1 VEAKATNERREDI
14 TGAWPSR
21 ESEGPIGA
29 KKRGN
34 ARRAKGPRWKHV
46 SVRGG
51 ESRLDEN
58 PTTETRAAAGTAQPE
73 TVKEPG
79 LPEKVSQLRQKLGR
93 KAKQEPKFRF
103 YALYDRIYR
112 MDVLEAAWERVRR
125 NQGAPGV
132 DGLTIRQIVESD
144 QGVAGFLEAIQ
155 HSLRTKTYQPQAVER
170 VYIPKANGKLR
181 PLGIPTVRDR
191 LVQMAT
197 LLILEPIFEAD
208 FLDCSYGFRPGRSAH
223 QALEEIRGHLQAG
236 YQAVYDA
243 DLKGY
248 FDSIPHS
255 HLLACVRVRVVDR
268 SVLKLI
274 RMWLEAPVVERSQ
287 GQGGG
292 SRWSRSKQ
300 GTPQGGVV
308 SPLLANLYLHWFDVL
323 FHGSQGPARR
333 ADVKLVRYADDFVA
347 LAKQMGSETIGFIES
362 RLEGKFQLEINRDKT
377 RVVNLREEG
386 ASLDF
391 LGYTFRYDRDLK
403 GRRRKYLN
411 VFPSKKA
418 VQRERKKLHE
428 MTDSRQCFKPIP
440 VLIGELNRQLKGWAN
455 YFCFGYVTSAYS
467 EIERYVQ
474 GRLIQH
480 LQRRSQRPYRPPQ
493 GEPWLRHLARLGLRR
508 LSELVHA

>member
-1 VEAKATNERREDI
+1 
-14 TGAWPSR
+14 
-21 ESEGPIGA
+21 
-29 KKRGN
+29 
-34 ARRAKGPRWKHV
+34 
-46 SVRGG
+46 
-51 ESRLDEN
+51 LDEN
-58 PTTETRAAAGTAQPE
+58 PATETRAAAAKAMPG

-79 LPEKVSQLRQKLGR
+79 LPEKVSQLRHKLGQ

-103 YALYDRIYR
+103 YVLYDRIYR
-112 MDVLEAAWERVRR
+112 MDVLEAAWERVRA
-125 NQGAPGV
+125 NKGAPGV
-132 DGLTIRQIVESD
+132 DGVTIEQITMSD
-144 QGVAGFLEAIQ
+144 QGAAGFLEGIQ
-155 HSLRTKTYQPQAVER
+155 EMLRKKTYRPQAVQR

-191 LVQMAT
+191 VVQMAT

-223 QALEEIRGHLQAG
+223 QALEEIRGHIGAG

-255 HLLACVRVRVVDR
+255 QLLACVRVRVVDR

-274 RMWLEAPVVERSQ
+274 RMWLEAAVVERSE
-287 GQGGG
+287 GQGGSG
-292 SRWSRSKQ
+292 KWSRAEK
-300 GTPQGGVV
+300 GTPQGGVA

-323 FHGSQGPARR
+323 FHGPRGPARW
-333 ADVKLVRYADDFVA
+333 ADAKLVRYADDFVV
-347 LAKQMGSETIGFIES
+347 LAKRMGSETIDFIES
-362 RLEGKFQLEINRDKT
+362 RLEGKFQLEINREKT
-377 RVVNLREEG
+377 RVVDLREEG
-386 ASLDF
+386 ASLNF
-391 LGYTFRYDRDLK
+391 LGYTFRYDRDRK
-403 GRRRKYLN
+403 GRKWKYLN

-418 VQRERKKLHE
+418 VQREREKLHE
-428 MTDSRQCFKPIP
+428 MTDSHQCFKPIP
-440 VLIGELNRQLKGWAN
+440 VLIGELNRHLKGWAN
-455 YFCFGYVTSAYS
+455 YFSIGYPMSAYC

-493 GEPWLRHLARLGLRR
+493 GEPWLRHLARLGLIR